1 MPKYLEFTDVEIHEL
16 KSEIIGETFEILVK
30 QPDPEVLAL
39 FDDEPLPVVYGT
51 DANISAGSYID
62 TIDGLLLG
70 GEIPPVLFIGIRYKL
85 GDEPDFMQFV
95 TNRTREFTPAEDT
108 ENQKLIEQMTLRN
121 VKGGG
126 AENFLKFLTTELRD
140 WVSERFNISDDST
153 YIGDSMGGLFGL
165 YTLFTEPKAFKR
177 YVIGSPWQ
185 EWNHPA
191 TFELEKKYAENNDD
205 MEAIVYMAS
214 GAEEHI
220 IGPHL
225 ERMNTVMVEIFSKAK
240 TAEYT
245 LQMIEKLEE
254 RKYPNLNL
262 KGQILEDET
271 HFTIMGALFAR
282 GLRYVFNVD

>member
-1 MPKYLEFTDVEIHEL
+1 
-16 KSEIIGETFEILVK
+16 
-30 QPDPEVLAL
+30 
-39 FDDEPLPVVYGT
+39 
-51 DANISAGSYID
+51 
-62 TIDGLLLG
+62 
-70 GEIPPVLFIGIRYKL
+70 
-85 GDEPDFMQFV
+85 
-95 TNRTREFTPAEDT
+95 
-108 ENQKLIEQMTLRN
+108 
-121 VKGGG
+121 
-126 AENFLKFLTTELRD
+126 
-140 WVSERFNISDDST
+140 
-153 YIGDSMGGLFGL
+153 
-165 YTLFTEPKAFKR
+165 
-177 YVIGSPWQ
+177 
-185 EWNHPA
+185 
-191 TFELEKKYAENNDD
+191 

-225 ERMNTVMVEIFSKAK
+225 ERMNAVMVEIFSKAK